1 MATKL
6 ESRYAP
12 TERTPQ
18 VTGSDTGRV
27 ETAGNSRWL
36 WIYVT
41 LAILVL
47 LVVIGF
53 LIGISNALVSIDT
66 ALEEAD
72 AAVGGI
78 EGDAGPLPDQVA
90 QVNETLGA
98 IDQSLLPVPG
108 QAEQIVSSLTSIN
121 GSLTSVDASLVDTL
135 GSLGNTSSSLVDTSG
150 SLVNTS
156 DVLVTVLGI
165 GGEIRQLLE
174 VTQSTGAP
182 PGQGL
187 AADNIWMR
195 VEIANSVLGPVQG
208 DTGNVV
214 PELVGTDAHLE
225 SICTALP
232 TPGPCVP

>member
-6 ESRYAP
+6 ESRYAA

-18 VTGSDTGRV
+18 VTSDQTGRV

-53 LIGISNALVSIDT
+53 LIGISNALVSIDNALAT
-66 ALEEAD
+66 ADEAVTG
-72 AAVGGI
+72 VGG
-78 EGDAGPLPDQVA
+78 DVQPLPQQVGT
-90 QVNETLGA
+90 VNETLGA

-108 QAEQIVSSLTSIN
+108 QAEQIVAALSSINSSLTA
-121 GSLTSVDASLVDTL
+121 VDSSLVNTL
-135 GSLGNTSSSLVDTSG
+135 GSLGNTSGSLVDTSG

-156 DVLVTVLGI
+156 DVLVSVLGI
-165 GGEIRQLLE
+165 GGEIRRVLE

-182 PGQGL
+182 PGEGT

-195 VEIANSVLGPVQG
+195 VDIANSVLGPVQG
-208 DTGNVV
+208 DTSNVV
-214 PELVGTDAHLE
+214 PRLVSTDAHLE
-225 SICTALP
+225 SICAALP
-232 TPGPCVP
+232 TPGNC